1 MTAPAGTAPEG
12 GAAPTNGPAQGGAGS
27 ARAAAAGFSAGNP
40 AGTPPAGS
48 QAGDDTSP
56 DNGEPTTPD
65 GDVRAQLAALEADRD
80 KWKAQARKHED
91 RSRQNAAAA
100 TQAQTLEQQIAELQ
114 SAMAERDTRDAERNV
129 RLAMSEVR
137 TQIAAAGVKPA
148 DVSDL
153 LELVDP
159 ARLMGPNGEPDEAAI
174 AKVAASIT
182 RTGGRPQP
190 DPDQGKKG
198 ETGRPSMDAMIR
210 RAAGVHS

>member
-1 MTAPAGTAPEG
+1 MTAAGSAPEG
-12 GAAPTNGPAQGGAGS
+12 GAAPTNGPTQGSTGS
-27 ARAAAAGFSAGNP
+27 AKAAAAGFSAGNP

-48 QAGDDTSP
+48 QTGGDTPPDDGESTIPNGDTA
-56 DNGEPTTPD
+56 
-65 GDVRAQLAALEADRD
+65 AQIAHLESELE
-80 KWKAQARKHED
+80 KWRGLARKHED
-91 RSRQNAAAA
+91 RSRQNAKAASQ
-100 TQAQTLEQQIAELQ
+100 TQTLEQQIAELQ

-159 ARLMGPNGEPDEAAI
+159 ARLMGPNGEPDEASI